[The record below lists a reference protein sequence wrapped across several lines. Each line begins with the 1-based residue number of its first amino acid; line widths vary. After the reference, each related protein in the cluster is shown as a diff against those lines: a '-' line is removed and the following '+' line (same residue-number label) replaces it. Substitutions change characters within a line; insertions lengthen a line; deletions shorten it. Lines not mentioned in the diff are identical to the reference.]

1 MTKKI
6 IYLMTAIA
14 MMFATSCQDDL
25 GFSTGD
31 RAEVEFNIST
41 PEISTRAYSDGETAT
56 VLQYAVYKANGTI
69 LGDLTKATALN
80 NAEEIH
86 GSKNV
91 KLQLTTGDTYTVVF
105 WAAAEEA
112 PYVVDFGAKLED
124 ANMTVSY
131 GTAKSN
137 DEGRDAF
144 YATYTFTVKG
154 AQTETIE
161 LRRPFAQLNIGT
173 ADYAA
178 STSAGYTPTQSAVT
192 VKNLGDQLNFA
203 TGKVSGDAEARVFAV
218 NAIDRN
224 QTFPVV
230 GEGNVTYEYLAMN
243 YLLVDS
249 KKGLVDVEF
258 TYTDGTNAKTR
269 TVGSVPVQRNYRTNI
284 YGQLLTSDVDINIEI
299 VPEYDGTLTADALY
313 HAAAFGGE
321 VTLTEDVVL
330 TTPLI
335 IQTNATIDL
344 GGKTLTGAISV
355 AEGVQA
361 TISNGKVVN
370 TNNAVSGITSKGDLT
385 LNDVNVESARHALRI
400 ESGNAIIN
408 GGIYKVVP
416 VSNSTLFALN
426 VGDGP
431 SSIANV
437 VVKGGTFI
445 GPKGT
450 MADSGGA
457 VTVKTASTV
466 KIEGG
471 DFSGGKNSTLSSNG
485 TLEISGGVF
494 DQEPKAEWIV
504 AGCKALQSGDKYFV
518 VSNTAGNVVV
528 DGDALKQGLEAG
540 GNVILL
546 NDITISE
553 RIDIQPGFES
563 HLDLNGKTIKSTA
576 DYVFIVREGS
586 SLTID
591 GDGLVKVEDGQ
602 ALFYPA
608 GNLVIN
614 GGTYVRN
621 ITDKYTGEIGS
632 MFVGTK
638 PAGGWESTGV
648 IINGGY
654 FDSGYYDA
662 NAADVEELLAG
673 TMTLEETADDIKKRG
688 VSGDKN
694 KVRVALKNNVMK
706 LLNRSNNYFK
716 VYGGTFVGVNPAWGD
731 EGCMLPTTPQYLRPW
746 SYYQGAFLDGQT
758 FNANGIVLPAGY
770 EITNGTH
777 EDGRP
782 TYTVTYSK

>member
-25 GFSTGD
+25 GFSAGD

-69 LGDLTKATALN
+69 LGDLTKAVALN

-105 WAAAEEA
+105 WAAAPEA
-112 PYVVDFGAKLED
+112 PYVVDFGSKLED

-192 VKNLGDQLNFA
+192 VKNVYSTLDL
-203 TGKVSGDAEARVFAV
+203 K
-218 NAIDRN
+218 
-224 QTFPVV
+224 
-230 GEGNVTYEYLAMN
+230 EGNVSNPVVAEFAYADIKKDEKFPVAGNEYLAMN

-258 TYTDGTNAKTR
+258 TYTDGTNEKTR
-269 TVGSVPVQRNYRTNI
+269 TVGSVPVQRNFRTNI
-284 YGQLLTSDVDINIEI
+284 YGNLLTSDVDINIEI

-313 HAAAFGGE
+313 HAAAFGGK

-335 IQTNATIDL
+335 IQANATIDL

-400 ESGNAIIN
+400 ESGKAVIN

-466 KIEGG
+466 NVEGG

-518 VSNTAGNVVV
+518 VSNTAENVVV
-528 DGDALKQGLEAG
+528 DGDALKKGLEEG

-546 NDITISE
+546 DNITISE
-553 RIDIQPGFES
+553 RIDIQPGIES

-576 DYVFIVREGS
+576 DWVFIVREGS

-591 GDGLVKVEDGQ
+591 GEGVVEVIDGHT
-602 ALFYPA
+602 LFYPA

-621 ITDKYTGEIGS
+621 ITDEYTGEIGS

-648 IINGGY
+648 TINGGY
-654 FDSGYYDA
+654 FDGGYYDA
-662 NAADVEELLAG
+662 NAANIEELLAG

-694 KVRVALKNNVMK
+694 KVRVALKNNVMIF
-706 LLNRSNNYFK
+706 LNRSNNYFK

-731 EGCMLPTTPQYLRPW
+731 EGCMLPTTPNYLRPW

-758 FNANGIVLPAGY
+758 FHANGIVLPDGY
-770 EITNGTH
+770 TITKSTH
-777 EDGRP
+777 ADGRP
-782 TYTVTYSK
+782 IYTVNYSK

>member
-6 IYLMTAIA
+6 FS
-14 MMFATSCQDDL
+14 MMAAGVMLFATSCQDDL
-25 GFSTGD
+25 GINGGD
-31 RAEVEFNIST
+31 ASMVEFVVST
-41 PEISTRAYSDGETAT
+41 PEIATRAYSDGQTAT
-56 VLQYAVYKANGTI
+56 ELQYAVYNSDHVL
-69 LGDLTKATALN
+69 LGDLTKTN
-80 NAEEIH
+80 GRIN
-86 GSKNV
+86 GSTTVNLK
-91 KLQLTTGDTYTVVF
+91 LTTGNTYYVLF
-105 WAAAEEA
+105 WAAAEGA
-112 PYVVDFGAKLED
+112 PYKLNFAEKTMEVDYTNA
-124 ANMTVSY
+124 TC
-131 GTAKSN
+131 N
-137 DEGRDAF
+137 DEKRDAF
-144 YATYTFTVKG
+144 YAYQKIEVKG

-178 STSAGYTPTQSAVT
+178 STSAGYTPTYSAVT
-192 VKNLGDQLNFA
+192 VKSLCNTLNFQ
-203 TGKVSGDAEARVFAV
+203 TGAV
-218 NAIDRN
+218 NGTPADITFGMKEIKKDE
-224 QTFPVV
+224 TFPVA
-230 GEGNVTYEYLAMN
+230 GNEYLAMN
-243 YLLVDS
+243 YLLINSYKETVDI
-249 KKGLVDVEF
+249 EF
-258 TYTDGTNAKTR
+258 AYGVSNDINVAKTR

-284 YGQLLTSDVDINIEI
+284 YGSLLTSEVDINVEI
-299 VPEYDGTLTADALY
+299 KPEYDGTLTADALY

-335 IQTNATIDL
+335 IQANATIDL

-471 DFSGGKNSTLSSNG
+471 DFSGGKNNTLSSNG

-494 DQEPKAEWIV
+494 DQEPKAEWIA

-563 HLDLNGKTIKSTA
+563 HLDLNGKTITSDA
-576 DYVFIVREGS
+576 DYVFIVREGAK
-586 SLTID
+586 LTMD
-591 GDGLVKVEDGQ
+591 GEGRVELNPNQ
-602 ALFYPA
+602 VLFYPA
-608 GNLVIN
+608 GDLVIN

-621 ITDKYTGEIGS
+621 IPDGYTGALSS

-638 PAGGWESTGV
+638 PAGGWDSTGV
-648 IINGGY
+648 TINGGY
-654 FDSGYYDA
+654 FDGGYYDT
-662 NAADVEELLAG
+662 NAADIEEILAG
-673 TMTLEETADDIKKRG
+673 TKMLVETADDIAKRG
-688 VSGDKN
+688 QAGDKN
-694 KVRVALKNNVMK
+694 VVRVALKNNVMK
-706 LLNRSNNYFK
+706 LLNRSHNYFRI
-716 VYGGTFVGVNPAWGD
+716 YGGTFVGANPAWGD
-731 EGCMLPTTPQYLRPW
+731 EGGMLPTTPYYLRPW
-746 SYYQGAFLDGQT
+746 SYYQGAFLDGQK
-758 FNANGIVLPAGY
+758 FNENGIVLPEGY
-770 EITNGTH
+770 TITKSTH
-777 EDGRP
+777 ADGRP
-782 TYTVTYSK
+782 IYTVTYSK

>member
-1 MTKKI
+1 MKK
-6 IYLMTAIA
+6 YLLGMSAVA
-14 MMFATSCQDDL
+14 MLFATSCQDDL
-25 GFSTGD
+25 GINGGD
-31 RAEVEFNIST
+31 ASMVEFVVTT
-41 PEISTRAYSDGETAT
+41 PEIATRAYSDGQTAT
-56 VLQYAVYKANGTI
+56 ELQYAVYKSDGTI
-69 LGDLTKATALN
+69 LGDLTKAVALN

-86 GSKNV
+86 GSTKVNL
-91 KLQLTTGDTYTVVF
+91 KLTTGNTYTVVF
-105 WAAAEEA
+105 WAADEEA
-112 PYVVDFGAKLED
+112 PYIVDFGSRLEEAKMKVCYKD
-124 ANMTVSY
+124 AV
-131 GTAKSN
+131 SN

-144 YATYTFTVKG
+144 YAVETFTVTG

-161 LRRPFAQLNIGT
+161 LRRPFAQINIGT
-173 ADYAA
+173 ADYAD
-178 STSAGYTPTQSAVT
+178 SQKAGYTPTMSAVT

-203 TGKVSGDAEARVFAV
+203 TGEVSGDVEERVFAT
-218 NAIDRN
+218 ADIKKDE
-224 QTFPVV
+224 TFPVA
-230 GEGNVTYEYLAMN
+230 GYEYLAMN
-243 YLLVDS
+243 YVLVDTVKS
-249 KKGLVDVEF
+249 LVDVEF
-258 TYTDGTNAKTR
+258 TYIDGTDAKTR

-284 YGQLLTSDVDINIEI
+284 YGQLLTSDVDINVEI

-335 IQTNATIDL
+335 IQANATIDL

-494 DQEPKAEWIV
+494 DQEPKAEWIA

-563 HLDLNGKTIKSTA
+563 HLDLNGKTITSDA

-591 GDGLVKVEDGQ
+591 GDGFVEVKPDQ

-621 ITDKYTGEIGS
+621 IPDGYTGDIGS

-648 IINGGY
+648 TINGGY

-662 NAADVEELLAG
+662 NASNIEELLAG

-688 VSGDKN
+688 ISGDKN
-694 KVRVALKNNVMK
+694 RVRVALKNNVME

-731 EGCMLPTTPQYLRPW
+731 EGCMLPTTPNYLRPW

-758 FNANGIVLPAGY
+758 FNANGIVLPEGY
-770 EITNGTH
+770 TITKDTH
-777 EDGRP
+777 TDGRP
-782 TYTVTYSK
+782 IYTVTYSK

>member
-25 GFSTGD
+25 SYNAGD

-56 VLQYAVYKANGTI
+56 VLQYAVYKANGSI

-80 NAEEIH
+80 NAEEIR

-105 WAAAEEA
+105 WAAAPDA
-112 PYVVDFGAKLED
+112 PYVVDFGAKLEEAKMKVRYSD
-124 ANMTVSY
+124 
-131 GTAKSN
+131 AKSN

-192 VKNLGDQLNFA
+192 VKNIYETLKFSDGS
-203 TGKVSGDAEARVFAV
+203 VSGEVEANFGLAD
-218 NAIDRN
+218 IKKDE
-224 QTFPVV
+224 TFPVV

-258 TYTDGTNAKTR
+258 TYTDGTNEKTR
-269 TVGSVPVQRNYRTNI
+269 TVGSVPVQRNFRTNI
-284 YGQLLTSDVDINIEI
+284 YGNLLTSDVDINVEI
-299 VPEYDGTLTADALY
+299 VPEYNEPDYPNSIAEQIAIASQLGGTVKLTKDVELTDRINVTADM
-313 HAAAFGGE
+313 
-321 VTLTEDVVL
+321 
-330 TTPLI
+330 
-335 IQTNATIDL
+335 
-344 GGKTLTGAISV
+344 K
-355 AEGVQA
+355 
-361 TISNGKVVN
+361 
-370 TNNAVSGITSKGDLT
+370 
-385 LNDVNVESARHALRI
+385 
-400 ESGNAIIN
+400 
-408 GGIYKVVP
+408 
-416 VSNSTLFALN
+416 
-426 VGDGP
+426 
-431 SSIANV
+431 
-437 VVKGGTFI
+437 
-445 GPKGT
+445 
-450 MADSGGA
+450 
-457 VTVKTASTV
+457 
-466 KIEGG
+466 
-471 DFSGGKNSTLSSNG
+471 
-485 TLEISGGVF
+485 
-494 DQEPKAEWIV
+494 
-504 AGCKALQSGDKYFV
+504 
-518 VSNTAGNVVV
+518 
-528 DGDALKQGLEAG
+528 
-540 GNVILL
+540 
-546 NDITISE
+546 
-553 RIDIQPGFES
+553 
-563 HLDLNGKTIKSTA
+563 LDLNGMKITSTA
-576 DYVFIVREGS
+576 DYIFIVREGA
-586 SLTID
+586 SLEVD
-591 GDGLVKVEDGQ
+591 GEGVVEVAPNQ
-602 ALFYPA
+602 TLFYPA

-621 ITDKYTGEIGS
+621 VPEGYTGSVGS

-662 NAADVEELLAG
+662 NAADIEEILAG
-673 TMTLEETADDIKKRG
+673 TKPLVETADEIANRG
-688 VSGDKN
+688 VSKDKN
-694 KVRVALKNNVMK
+694 VVRVALKNNVMK

-731 EGCMLPTTPQYLRPW
+731 EGCMLPTTPNYLRPW

-770 EITNGTH
+770 TITKSTH
-777 EDGRP
+777 DDGRP
-782 TYTVTYSK
+782 IYTVNYNK